1 MSISNGK
8 ATGSSRSSGT
18 AGERFDVIIVGA
30 RCAGASLAVILAR
43 AGMKV
48 AVIEQATFP
57 KMTLSSHL
65 MEADG
70 LDFLRRIGVL
80 DTVRQTGARF
90 MKQIDMRLN
99 DLRVVR
105 NWPLRFDDAG
115 GAMFL
120 RRHLLDSILA
130 EAAMAAGAD
139 VRMGTKVVEVLW
151 ERQRAS
157 GVRIQRQG
165 AEELLYAPLI
175 VGADGR
181 NSTVAYMCGSRKYN
195 VTPNHRS
202 YYFTFFEGAD
212 PAADDTVVLH
222 RWGDRM
228 VWAGAAD
235 NGLYLCGVSPEVHER
250 DYFRSNTE
258 KGLLAHMRSCA
269 PTAAALA
276 DARIATPVAGI
287 RNFEGYFRQAHG
299 PGWVLLG
306 DSGHF
311 KDPSAG
317 RGIGDAFIQA
327 EALAPAIMT
336 GLDGS
341 GPGLDPLLRQWA
353 QWRDRKF
360 EGHYWLAGQLGW
372 AGNFPTM
379 LPEVVRGL
387 QEQGKLDD
395 FLNLFAHRTN
405 YYDVFPV
412 RDVALATARVLRDG
426 TSKRGTVLKETATLL
441 SREIRRR
448 RLNRNPKLAPTDLTA
463 APAAR
468 LRTAAGPAAGTAD
481 GPAPAAGTGDDPAN
495 GAMGDADGRK
505 ADHAGGLIAA
515 RTEGRAG

>member
-1 MSISNGK
+1 MPNSNGS
-8 ATGSSRSSGT
+8 AAGPSRSGGT
-18 AGERFDVIIVGA
+18 VGERFDVIIVGA

-70 LDFLRRIGVL
+70 LDFLRRIGAL
-80 DTVRQTGARF
+80 DAVRQTGARF

-130 EAAMAAGAD
+130 EAATAAGAD
-139 VRMGTKVVEVLW
+139 VRMGTKVVEVIW

-157 GVRIQRQG
+157 GVLVQHEG
-165 AEELLYAPLI
+165 AENRLYAPLI

-181 NSTVAYMCGSRKYN
+181 NSTIAYMCGSRKYN

-202 YYFTFFEGAD
+202 YYFTFFEGAS

-228 VWAGAAD
+228 VWAGPAD

-250 DYFRSNTE
+250 EYFRSNTE
-258 KGLLAHMRSCA
+258 KGLLAHMRSCD
-269 PTAAALA
+269 PTADALA
-276 DARIATPVAGI
+276 NARIATPIAGI
-287 RNFEGYFRQAHG
+287 RNFEGYFRQAYG

-327 EALAPAIMT
+327 EALAPAIIA
-336 GLDGS
+336 GLGGP
-341 GPGLDPLLRQWA
+341 GPGLGPLLQQWA

-372 AGNFPTM
+372 AGTFPTM

-387 QEQGKLDD
+387 EEQGKLDD
-395 FLNLFAHRTN
+395 FLNLFSHRTK
-405 YYDVFPV
+405 YYEVFPV

-448 RLNRNPKLAPTDLTA
+448 RLNHNPKLAPTDLTA

-468 LRTAAGPAAGTAD
+468 LRAAAGGSVPAAGTAA
-481 GPAPAAGTGDDPAN
+481 GTVGGNAGGSAPAAG
-495 GAMGDADGRK
+495 
-505 ADHAGGLIAA
+505 GLVAA
-515 RTEGRAG
+515 RAEGSAG